1 MPTAR
6 FIVSGLADDADARRL
21 EAVLLSL
28 EGVHGVVAS
37 LAEHC
42 MEIDFEDD
50 CVTVAEMI
58 EAADNAG
65 FGARLAG

>member
-6 FIVSGLADDADARRL
+6 FTVSGLADDGDARRL
-21 EAVLLSL
+21 EAAMLAV

-37 LAEHC
+37 LAERC

-50 CVTVAEMI
+50 RVTAAQMVA
-58 EAADNAG
+58 AAEHAG

>member
-6 FIVSGLADDADARRL
+6 FTVSGLADDGDARRL

-37 LAEHC
+37 PAERC

-50 CVTVAEMI
+50 RVTVAEMV
-58 EAADNAG
+58 AAAEHAG